1 MTDTLS
7 GRIKT
12 EAHRLID
19 ALPDDATWDDI
30 MYRVYVRQCIDAGI
44 EDADAGRVV
53 DVDEVRRRF
62 GLST

>member
-1 MTDTLS
+1 MTNAPSDDIRS
-7 GRIKT
+7 

-44 EDADAGRVV
+44 EDAETGRVI
-53 DVDEVRRRF
+53 DVDEVRRQF
-62 GLST
+62 GLTT